1 MKKDKN
7 DDEIGGMKIVFSSM
21 GKFIKKNYPALILF
35 TVCFLATVAMTFVRI
50 ATTNTISSYNIDDY
64 EIGQIADR
72 TIYAQKSLP
81 ADYMNPVTVEKGE
94 KITRKGFPITEENYS
109 KLKKMSESPVYMDYR
124 AFADSILYLML
135 LGAFFFF
142 LLGNV
147 SLGRHAE
154 FKERFLHAL
163 SFLIVYAVTTFGSK
177 TLQFSSPF
185 ALPVII
191 PAALCSFLIAILFGQ
206 RSALFF
212 AILASFGVL
221 NACSYQLAPFLFT
234 LASSLAAARIVR
246 KIVRRI
252 DMVFASLLL
261 SVLDVV
267 FLATLKIIF
276 NDSFSDSVLTIPGIA
291 VNGFL
296 SGILTLGFLTP
307 LESVLNTA
315 SVFRLMDLSDLNN
328 PLMKK
333 MLVTAGGT
341 YSHSMMV
348 ASLAEAACREIGAN
362 PLVARVG
369 AYYHDIG
376 KMDNPE
382 YFTENQ
388 QGAENLHD
396 EINPSLSVS
405 IIRSH
410 VKKGVEKARA
420 LHLPEEIINVISEH
434 HGNSVIA
441 YFYNEALKKDPATS
455 PEDYSYTGN
464 PPSTKESAVVMLADT
479 VEAACR
485 SLDKPSVP
493 RLDKF
498 IQTLIN
504 GKIEHHQLDNC
515 QLTFQDLDKIHD
527 TFVQI
532 LAGYYHSRVK
542 YPDQKDPETGES
554 DNPSES
560 KKEEIKTEQAKV
572 SEKSSEKTEK
582 TKAEKSDKADKSEKK
597 EKK

>member
-1 MKKDKN
+1 MKKDKTDN
-7 DDEIGGMKIVFSSM
+7 EIGGMKIIFDSI
-21 GKFIKKNYPALILF
+21 GKFIKQNYPALILF
-35 TVCFLATVAMTFVRI
+35 IFCFLATVAMSFVRI
-50 ATTNTISSYNIDDY
+50 ATTNTISSYNIDEY

-72 TIYAQKSLP
+72 TIFAQKSLP
-81 ADYMNPVTVEKGE
+81 ADYLNPVTVEKGE
-94 KITRKGFPITEENYS
+94 KVTRKGFPITEENYA

-124 AFADSILYLML
+124 AFADSVLYLML
-135 LGAFFFF
+135 LSALFFF
-142 LLGNV
+142 LLGKT
-147 SLGRHAE
+147 SLGRKPE
-154 FKERFLHAL
+154 FTELLLHGF
-163 SFLIVYAVTTFGSK
+163 SFLLVYAATAFGSK
-177 TLQFSSPF
+177 TVQFSSPF
-185 ALPVII
+185 VLPVII
-191 PAALCSFLIAILFGQ
+191 PCALNAFLIAILFGQ
-206 RSALFF
+206 RSALYFG
-212 AILASFGVL
+212 ILASFGVL

-246 KIVRRI
+246 RIMRRI

-261 SVLDVV
+261 SLLDVV
-267 FLATLKIIF
+267 FLATIKIIF
-276 NDSFSDSVLTIPGIA
+276 NDSFSENALSIPGVA

-307 LESVLNTA
+307 LESLLNTA

-341 YSHSMMV
+341 YNHSMMV

-362 PLVARVG
+362 SLVARVG

-388 QGAENLHD
+388 QGAENVHD

-410 VKKGVEKARA
+410 VKKGVEKAHSLR
-420 LHLPEEIINVISEH
+420 LPQEIIDIISEH

-441 YFYNEALKKDPATS
+441 YFYNEALKKDPNTS
-455 PEDYSYTGN
+455 PEDYSYTGT
-464 PPSTKESAVVMLADT
+464 PPSSRESAVVMLADT
-479 VEAACR
+479 IEAACR

-504 GKIEHHQLDNC
+504 SKIEHHQLDNC
-515 QLTFQDLDKIHD
+515 NLTFKDLDVIHD
-527 TFVQI
+527 TFVQV
-532 LAGYYHSRVK
+532 LASYYHSRVK
-542 YPDQKDPETGES
+542 YPDQKDPETQQN
-554 DNPSES
+554 D
-560 KKEEIKTEQAKV
+560 
-572 SEKSSEKTEK
+572 SEKTEVK
-582 TKAEKSDKADKSEKK
+582 TEGTDPAAKTEGTDPSKPKK